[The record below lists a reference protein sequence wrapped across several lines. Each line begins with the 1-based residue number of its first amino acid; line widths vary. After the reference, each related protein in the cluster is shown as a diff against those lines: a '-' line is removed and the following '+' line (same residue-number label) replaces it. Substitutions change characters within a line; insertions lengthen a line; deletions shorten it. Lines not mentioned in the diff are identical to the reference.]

1 MCSWVEDL
9 DNIEEVEELLDS
21 NFVQEEINK
30 YLKNTENAIELISKI
45 IPLTNEDKKDYRR
58 VKKIDNMLDSE
69 FLAPF
74 KDVQIRGEAS
84 LQIKLTQISD
94 KLLEQKKYDILRKKT
109 IIGIGGQF
117 SAGKSKFIN
126 SILNGGEELL
136 PEDQNPTT
144 SIPTYIVKGNEE
156 ISAYTSENKK
166 VSLDVEELQAL
177 THKFYEKY
185 SMGFSS
191 FIKSLFI
198 STSNIPYEKLVF
210 LDTPGYSKPD
220 SLDAENQNELS
231 DENRALEQL
240 RSVDYLIWLVDIEN
254 GDLKQPDI
262 EFISK
267 LKLEKPI
274 LIVVNKADKKIG
286 REIEQV
292 IKAVEDTA
300 IDKGIN
306 LFAVT
311 AYSSRNREEW
321 KSAGHI
327 SDFLESSMADKNK
340 EDIVQQICEIK
351 RDVLDDI
358 KEKLENCRKER
369 NQLKNIIFNSDDIME
384 ITSLI
389 NLYGEQLEK
398 IHDLEESRSIYQ
410 KNMRSLEAELQT
422 YYGRK

>member
-1 MCSWVEDL
+1 MGIW
-9 DNIEEVEELLDS
+9 DNIEEVEDLYDS
-21 NFVQEEINK
+21 NLVPKETNK

-94 KLLEQKKYDILRKKT
+94 KLLEQKKYDILSRKT
-109 IIGIGGQF
+109 VIGIGGQF

-126 SILNGGEELL
+126 SILNDGEELL

-144 SIPTYIVKGNEE
+144 SIPTYIVRGNEE

-198 STSNIPYEKLVF
+198 SKTNIPKPYSNLVF

-220 SLDAENQNELS
+220 SLEGENQNELS

-262 EFISK
+262 EFITK

-274 LIVVNKADKKIG
+274 LIVVNKADKKIKK
-286 REIEQV
+286 EIEQV

-311 AYSSRNREEW
+311 AYSSRDGKEW
-321 KSAGHI
+321 NSTGHI

-369 NQLKNIIFNSDDIME
+369 NRLKNIIFNSDDIME

-398 IHDLEESRSIYQ
+398 IHDLEESRNIYQ
-410 KNMRSLEAELQT
+410 KNMRSLESELQT